1 MKNMGFR
8 NYDFFCK
15 QDMGTP
21 FDFFDPRS
29 WPEYSKLTVTQ
40 RANRML
46 LQTVME
52 KHGFKP
58 YPKEWWHFTLKQES
72 YPNTHLNFNVE

>member
-1 MKNMGFR
+1 MGFR
-8 NYDFFCK
+8 NYDFLCK

-29 WPEYSKLTVTQ
+29 WPEYSKMTVKQ

-58 YPKEWWHFTLKQES
+58 YPKE
-72 YPNTHLNFNVE
+72 